1 MKLMLPYVDET
12 VGSVLSRSAR
22 QLCLPVER
30 LVRALTGRRVLEH
43 PQLVANYPDLGAAFE
58 MTPDEFLRRHT
69 TLPYALA
76 FVPTAS
82 RNHVWQ
88 RLVSDAHDGQSCGTA
103 LRSGLACQEYLR
115 YCPACIED
123 DLVRF
128 GETYWHRSH
137 QLPAVTI
144 CVQHRR
150 QLVASVVRVQS
161 ALPVVP
167 PHELPLA
174 VPDPSWLPASVG
186 WGIARWSFDAL
197 HGRLD
202 ASASWSD
209 WYLEL
214 AGRCGYLHPRRSVT
228 SSLLTH
234 DLQRFYGTTFLAGA
248 DCSCE
253 PEHAWAWPGQL
264 LHPRV
269 RPVATPLKYILLA
282 VFLET
287 RPTPSCRLVDW
298 RLRHKTTRAAVA
310 PPRIATSVVI
320 RQAGA
325 LVMGSSKPYTAS

>member
-43 PQLVANYPDLGAAFE
+43 PQLVANYPDIGAAFE
-58 MTPDEFLRRHT
+58 MTRDEFLRRHT

-82 RNHVWQ
+82 QVWQ
-88 RLVSDAHDGQSCGTA
+88 SLLSGARDRQACRTA
-103 LRSGLACQEYLR
+103 SRSALACQEYLR

-123 DLVRF
+123 DLIRY

-144 CVQHRR
+144 CVEHRR
-150 QLVASVVRVQS
+150 QLVASAVRVQS

-167 PHELPLA
+167 PHELPQG
-174 VPDPSWLPASVG
+174 VPDPSWLPTSVG

-197 HGRLD
+197 CGRLD
-202 ASASWSD
+202 ASASWSA

-214 AGRCGYLHPRRSVT
+214 AARCGYMHPRRGVT

-234 DLQRFYGTTFLAGA
+234 DLQRFYGTAFLAGA
-248 DCSCE
+248 GCSCE

-269 RPVATPLKYILLA
+269 RSVATPLKYILLA
-282 VFLET
+282 VFLEAC
-287 RPTPSCRLVDW
+287 PTPSCRLVDW
-298 RLRHKTTRAAVA
+298 RLRHQTTRAAVA
-310 PPRIATSVVI
+310 AARPASSVMN

-325 LVMGSSKPYTAS
+325 PVMGSSKPYTAS